1 MISNISLLITRVF
14 FSLLMITHGYPKLM
28 NLLSENPSFGDPIGI
43 GEIPTLILAV
53 IAEFIAPIFIII
65 GLKTKIFS
73 FFPIATMLVAVL
85 IVHSDDPFAKKELAL
100 LYLFGF
106 LIVFLMGPGKY
117 SIDKN

>member
-1 MISNISLLITRVF
+1 MISNISLLLTRVF

-65 GLKTKIFS
+65 Y
-73 FFPIATMLVAVL
+73 P
-85 IVHSDDPFAKKELAL
+85 
-100 LYLFGF
+100 
-106 LIVFLMGPGKY
+106 VFLV
-117 SIDKN
+117 

>member
-1 MISNISLLITRVF
+1 MISNISLLLTRVF

-28 NLLSENPSFGDPIGI
+28 NLFSENPSFGDPIGI

-53 IAEFIAPIFIII
+53 IGEFIAPIFIII
-65 GLKTKIFS
+65 GFKTKIFS
-73 FFPIATMLVAVL
+73 FFPIATMLVAAL
-85 IVHSDDPFAKKELAL
+85 IVHSDDPFAKKELSL

-117 SIDKN
+117 SIDKR